1 MVCLKCLIWSSLFLT
16 PPDEDMPDAPTDV
29 PSEAPSKD
37 PEPASK
43 PESSEPKEHVVVE
56 NGRRR
61 GKRKVMKK
69 KTMKDAEGYLGNH
82 PRQYL
87 AYPTQMLT
95 KLVTIEEP
103 VWESFSEEEP
113 APPPKKKPSIG
124 GSAPKGKKGGQ
135 GNIMSF
141 FSKKT

>member
-1 MVCLKCLIWSSLFLT
+1 
-16 PPDEDMPDAPTDV
+16 MPDAPTDV

-37 PEPASK
+37 PEPAGK
-43 PESSEPKEHVVVE
+43 PEPQEPKEHVVVE

-69 KTMKDAEGYLGNH
+69 MMMKDEEGYLGNH
-82 PRQYL
+82 PLQCFV
-87 AYPTQMLT
+87 YPTQRLT
-95 KLVTIEEP
+95 QLVTVEEP

-113 APPPKKKPSIG
+113 APPPKKKPFTSG
-124 GSAPKGKKGGQ
+124 NAPKGKKGGQ